1 MEIRYVGLNSLQ
13 FYDSEIKDWI
23 IKQIKDSE
31 KQVIVSADS
40 YLQFPTIGDSTCLYV
55 DVGANTCYRWD
66 DANLKYFKI
75 GSDYNEIEIID
86 GTGK

>member
-1 MEIRYVGLNSLQ
+1 MEIKYVGLDGLQ

-23 IKQIKDSE
+23 VKQIKDSE
-31 KQVIVSADS
+31 KQTVISAES

-55 DVGANTCYRWD
+55 DTIENKCYRWD
-66 DANLKYFKI
+66 DANLKYFVV
-75 GSDYNEIEIID
+75 GSDYHEIEIID